1 MMIAMSNFSNQW
13 SNAPSHFPAIKGSV
27 TVHAEAW
34 TERVPG
40 GINDLPMEADAGM
53 DPAGKVLGRSA
64 SLELFFD
71 FSFGSIQFLMPVVTD
86 IGPGE
91 ASIEFPPHP
100 QDAARLEAEGEMF
113 FFCRCGPV
121 ANKTKGAPK
130 DAINRT
136 KGGKP
141 IFSWC
146 ANQYQHAYNSFTFA
160 WTQPG
165 AFNCLSFWNYRGP
178 KMLKY
183 LPSARQVFTM
193 LE

>member
-1 MMIAMSNFSNQW
+1 MAFLYGRAGRLTGKNGGF
-13 SNAPSHFPAIKGSV
+13 
-27 TVHAEAW
+27 
-34 TERVPG
+34 RPG
-40 GINDLPMEADAGM
+40 Q
-53 DPAGKVLGRSA
+53 
-64 SLELFFD
+64 
-71 FSFGSIQFLMPVVTD
+71 FGSIQFLKPVVTD

-146 ANQYQHAYNSFTFA
+146 ANQYQHAYNGFTFT

-165 AFNCLSFWNYRGP
+165 VYYVGMSGAWNGNTFHT
-178 KMLKY
+178 
-183 LPSARQVFTM
+183 VM
-193 LE
+193 LEPQNGIETRLYRESRPPLACPSSKCH